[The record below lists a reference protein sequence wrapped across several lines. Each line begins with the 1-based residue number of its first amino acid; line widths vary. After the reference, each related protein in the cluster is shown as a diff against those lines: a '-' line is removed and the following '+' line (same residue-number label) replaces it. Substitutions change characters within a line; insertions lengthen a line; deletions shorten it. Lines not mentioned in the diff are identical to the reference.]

1 MSTTWPPLDTHA
13 HVDVA
18 IPAMDLLELRAVVF
32 AASRSLAESRQAIMR
47 QPKDLLTVWGLGVH
61 PGVKT
66 ALDSF
71 DPDEFSALLDRTA
84 YVGEVGLG
92 GKVKSRLTQQRT
104 LLSSVLTMLQERPR
118 MTSIHSY
125 GATKELVEEL
135 ERTPIKGAVLH
146 WWQGDSATT
155 ERAVELGAYFSV
167 NAACL
172 RRGEALDAI
181 PLDRL
186 LLETD
191 HPDGN
196 RASPPPRRPGH
207 VSDVEAA
214 LADRYGLTSA
224 ALRERTW
231 RNLKRLVD
239 DAGCDH
245 LLPARVR
252 SILKA
257 VHQDGG

>member
-1 MSTTWPPLDTHA
+1 MRTTWPPLDTHA
-13 HVDVA
+13 HIDVA

-32 AASRSLAESRQAIMR
+32 AASRSLAESRQAISR
-47 QPKDLLTVWGLGVH
+47 QPKDLLTIWGLGLH
-61 PGVKT
+61 PGVRT

-71 DPDEFSALLDRTA
+71 DPNEFSALLDRTA
-84 YVGEVGLG
+84 YVGEVGLD

-118 MTSIHSY
+118 MTSLHSY

-146 WWQGDSATT
+146 WWQGDRVTT

-167 NAACL
+167 NAASL
-172 RRGEALDAI
+172 RPGESGAI

-196 RASPPPRRPGH
+196 RASPAPRRPGR
-207 VSDVEAA
+207 VSDVEAT
-214 LADRYGLTSA
+214 LADRYDLTPA

-231 RNLKRLVD
+231 KNLRRLVD
-239 DAGCDH
+239 DAGCGH

-257 VHQDGG
+257 AY

>member
-1 MSTTWPPLDTHA
+1 VSTTWPPLDTHA
-13 HVDVA
+13 HVDVK
-18 IPAMDLLELRAVVF
+18 ISAMDLLELRAVVF
-32 AASRSLAESRQAIMR
+32 AASRNLAESRQAITR
-47 QPKDLLTVWGLGVH
+47 QPRDVLTVWGLGVH
-61 PGVKT
+61 PGIKT

-71 DPDEFSALLDRTA
+71 DSDEFSTLLDRTA
-84 YVGEVGLG
+84 YVGEVGLD

-104 LLSSVLTMLQERPR
+104 LLASVLIMLQERPR
-118 MTSIHSY
+118 MTSLHSY
-125 GATKELVEEL
+125 GATKELLEEL

-146 WWQGDSATT
+146 WWNGDKATT

-167 NAACL
+167 NAAGL
-172 RRGEALDAI
+172 RRGEASNAI

-196 RASPPPRRPGH
+196 RASPAPRRPGH
-207 VSDVEAA
+207 LGDVEAT
-214 LADRYGLTSA
+214 LADRYGLTST

-231 RNLKRLVD
+231 SNLRRLVD
-239 DAGCDH
+239 DVGCGH
-245 LLPARVR
+245 LLPARVG

-257 VHQDGG
+257 VNPDGG